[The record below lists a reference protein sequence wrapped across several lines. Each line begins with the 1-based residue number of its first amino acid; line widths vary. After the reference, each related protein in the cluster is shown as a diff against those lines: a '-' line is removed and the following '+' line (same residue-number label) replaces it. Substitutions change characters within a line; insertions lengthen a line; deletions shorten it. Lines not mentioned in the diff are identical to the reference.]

1 MDAKSLLRVERLN
14 YVFGAVLIG
23 LCAILTETSFSLGI
37 SLGVVIT
44 CANFAII
51 RRLVDK
57 MLASDPD
64 KRSATALYFLPKMV
78 GLLVVVA
85 VVLFFLPVSAI
96 GLAIGFSIFF
106 MSIMVESIRYM
117 SGSSLTN

>member
-1 MDAKSLLRVERLN
+1 MDAKSLWRVERLN
-14 YVFGAVLIG
+14 YVFGIALIL
-23 LCAILTETSFSLGI
+23 LCALLTDTPFSLGI

-57 MLASDPD
+57 MLASAPD

-106 MSIMVESIRYM
+106 LSIMVESIRYM
-117 SGSSLTN
+117 KGTSLTH

>member
-1 MDAKSLLRVERLN
+1 MDAKALARVERLN
-14 YVFGAVLIG
+14 YVFGAALI
-23 LCAILTETSFSLGI
+23 LVCVVLTESAFAMGV

-57 MLASDPD
+57 LLVSNLEQ
-64 KRSATALYFLPKMV
+64 RNRTALFFLPKMV
-78 GLLVVVA
+78 GLLVVVT
-85 VVLFFLPVSAI
+85 VVLFFLPISAI

-106 MSIMVESIRYM
+106 LSIMVESIRYM
-117 SGSSLTN
+117 SGSTLSH

>member
-14 YVFGAVLIG
+14 YVFGALLIG

-117 SGSSLTN
+117 TGSSLIN